1 MTDKVQLFSKRGAVA
16 ATVEVETGAEAV
28 RVFGVLYVLKDGVY
42 RETDVGAVIA
52 IYEFSE

>member
-1 MTDKVQLFSKRGAVA
+1 MTDKVQLFSKSGAVA
-16 ATVEVETGAEAV
+16 ATVEVETGAEAA